1 MAKISRIRIVGAHY
15 DQMKNKHGDTYIEL
29 SKDQEAKHTLLT
41 LANGCGKGVMIQ
53 LISQLLLPET
63 NWGKNNGNRVLD
75 MFYDDKK
82 EFHSYPI
89 HVVLEWAL
97 DVKPK
102 KWLVTGLCLTA
113 EGNYSEEDDE
123 AAKLQYFSYVAERD
137 STEEKYVKNLP
148 LYTNKKVTSY
158 EDLNEYLKS
167 QPSIVK
173 YSMTKMR
180 NRRSSYYERLGEYGI
195 YKNEWE
201 IMKEINIDEGGVSR
215 HFEKA
220 QDNKSLFD
228 ELIIPAIEENLK
240 SDYDTEEILKK
251 IFKSNLSIVKNLPIL
266 VKRAGDFRN
275 LIYKLEPLIEGI
287 DLVIRR
293 GNLLQSNHNKGMDLY
308 KTLNALLEQ
317 RQASEKK
324 WEVTLENDQRSFK
337 ENTYK
342 KESLEYTRAL
352 KKVESQGLAIKA
364 YEADYKELLV
374 EKASVEKALEAL
386 KLNKLLIPLKNEEET
401 IKHLNHRI
409 SALMATDSFQS
420 INDKIKKIEGV
431 LEKDLAGVMK
441 HIQEKISDHYAYL
454 NFLSHE
460 QSKKIEEKNR
470 LKEKLKIHQ
479 EKMSQL
485 LYENKVFEKKKAAVQ
500 EYYSL
505 LELSIPEQISE
516 ELSYEE
522 KTALE
527 QQTQLQDALDALE
540 GKEMTLKK
548 RIDALKFEIF
558 QVEKAEE
565 GIHKA
570 YEAQYA
576 KEKALRSD
584 LLGVL
589 PEEKVNVTI
598 DEAYVKNILEK
609 LNDHLKEKT
618 DKLESIQEKIW
629 LVNQDRL
636 INTKDFWIPNREI
649 LNLKKAIESQNI
661 LVMTGT
667 EYLNRIND
675 SKMIDGLIEKY
686 PLLPYGL
693 VLEKLDQYLRLDK
706 NLEESLL
713 HYPVPIFVR
722 EMMHDSS
729 QEVFHLIKNSGISF
743 VKDKDQFKQWLNTL
757 DEQFKVHEETKKI
770 LTNKIKLIRKTIQG
784 FEALLGEEFSN
795 NLYQKRE
802 RLLEKIESLNL
813 KAEKTSE
820 NLKKTVEDQ
829 LTSREKLKGIQLSL
843 ENIYKKQKI
852 IGDYIDGLKAFET
865 NKKKIEGLKNQMA
878 SVEEGINKCE
888 ERILSLRS
896 LEMEAN
902 HQLNNY
908 RMVID
913 KKIEGLKEFI
923 KGEQLTIDV
932 SSNDFIL
939 KEKPKYTL
947 EQLDYWSLLEERK
960 DLQESIHSQN
970 VRLAELKRD
979 LVNSQKQMTVLKKEL
994 NRSYDHWQSAKMLD
1008 LTFEDLPMMI
1018 SQKENLLKGKH
1029 EAIEALNKNKNIL
1042 QGKYESG
1049 QENAREKSSR
1059 IEGKYGKLPQVFD
1072 EDLSRIEGDLIHEKT
1087 ELKHHIHFIQEKL
1100 KSLKD
1105 MQHLLNDLKE
1115 EVSITIKIEP
1125 SKGKVIKSYLSKK
1138 DLEDLK
1144 KEIKTWQDTY
1154 KLNERKFLMRK
1165 NDLIQTK
1172 EAFAEDIKSS
1182 INEEILKEKILNTL
1196 QLFNEKSFEENKT
1209 LFTTMLNASKKELES
1224 IANDKREA
1232 ESIKREWAERAA
1244 GYVVKISEALKL
1256 MIRSM
1261 YFVNESD
1268 FNFPLVK
1275 LKNEEILVKEKTPAL
1290 IYTLEE
1296 YFVEAIEKLQQSDV
1310 ALNEISH
1317 REIDQVIS
1325 TQKIFNKA
1333 MNGVY
1338 PILLVYKMTEKN
1350 EFRYAKPAMSYYET
1364 WEGITIGEGV
1374 STEGSGGQ
1382 RLSISTFLMM
1392 MLMNYKKNQ
1401 QLVKR
1406 EITTVLI
1413 MDNPFSNA
1421 SSPHVLDP
1429 IFEIANQ
1436 LGFQIIAFAPPEI
1449 IKEEISERFP
1459 ILWSMQLK
1467 MLKEN
1472 GMSLLTSELIHG
1484 GRKVNENHF
1493 LK

>member
-1 MAKISRIRIVGAHY
+1 MAKISRMRIVGAHY
-15 DQMKNKHGDTYIEL
+15 DQMKNKHGDTYMEL
-29 SKDQEAKHTLLT
+29 SKDQDAKHTLLT

-82 EFHSYPI
+82 EFHSYPM
-89 HVVLEWAL
+89 HVVLEWEL
-97 DVKPK
+97 DVEPK
-102 KWLVTGLCLTA
+102 KWLITGLCITA

-123 AAKLQYFSYVAERD
+123 VAKLQYFSYMAERD

-148 LYTNKKVTSY
+148 LYMNKKVTAY
-158 EDLNEYLKS
+158 EDLNEYIKN

-180 NRRSSYYERLGEYGI
+180 NRRSSYYERLAAYGI

-201 IMKEINIDEGGVSR
+201 IMKEINIDEGGVSK

-275 LIYKLEPLIEGI
+275 LIYKLEPLIKGI

-293 GNLLQSNHNKGMDLY
+293 EKLLTNNHHKGMDLY
-308 KTLNALLEQ
+308 KTLNALLDQ
-317 RQASEKK
+317 REASEKK
-324 WEVTLENDQRSFK
+324 WEVTLENDQVSFK
-337 ENTYK
+337 KNAYK
-342 KESLEYTRAL
+342 SESLEYTRAL
-352 KKVESQGLAIKA
+352 KKVEDQGLAIKA
-364 YEADYKELLV
+364 YAEDHKELLL
-374 EKASVEKALEAL
+374 EKNSIERHLNEL
-386 KLNKLLIPLKNEEET
+386 KLNKLLIPLRREEQEV
-401 IKHLNHRI
+401 KHLNHRM
-409 SALMATDSFQS
+409 SALMAKDSFQS
-420 INDKIKKIEGV
+420 INKKIKKIEGV
-431 LEKDLAGVMK
+431 LKEDLEGVMK
-441 HIQEKISDHYAYL
+441 HIKEKISDHYAYL

-460 QSKKIEEKNR
+460 QSKKIDEKNR

-485 LYENKVFEKKKAAVQ
+485 IYENKVFEKKKETVQ
-500 EYYSL
+500 KYYSL
-505 LELSIPEQISE
+505 LEISIPEQISE

-522 KTALE
+522 KEALE
-527 QQTQLQDALDALE
+527 QQTQVEDA
-540 GKEMTLKK
+540 MTLLEAKEISLK
-548 RIDALKFEIF
+548 NQIDALKFEIF
-558 QVEKAEE
+558 ETEKAEE
-565 GIHKA
+565 SINKR
-570 YEAQYA
+570 YEAQYS
-576 KEKALRSD
+576 KEKVLKGD
-584 LLGVL
+584 LLSVL

-598 DEAYVKNILEK
+598 DKNFVNNMLKK
-609 LNDHLKEKT
+609 LNNLLLAKSN
-618 DKLESIQEKIW
+618 KLESIQEKIW

-649 LNLKKAIESQNI
+649 INLKKSIQSQNI

-667 EYLNRIND
+667 EYLNRIDD
-675 SKMIDGLIEKY
+675 SKMIDGLVEKH

-693 VLEKLDQYLRLDK
+693 VIEKLDQYLRLDK
-706 NLEESLL
+706 NLEEDLL
-713 HYPVPIFVR
+713 RYPVPIFVR

-729 QEVFHLIKNSGISF
+729 NETFHLLKNSGISF
-743 VKDKDQFKQWLNTL
+743 VKDKNKFKQWINTL
-757 DEQFKVHEETKKI
+757 DQQFEIHEETKKV
-770 LTNKIKLIRKTIQG
+770 LSNKIKLIRKAIQG
-784 FEALLGEEFSN
+784 FESLIGEEFSSS
-795 NLYQKRE
+795 LYHQRE
-802 RLLEKIESLNL
+802 ACLEKIERLNL
-813 KAEKTSE
+813 KEEKSSE
-820 NLKKTVEDQ
+820 TLRKTVEDQ
-829 LTSREKLKGIQLSL
+829 VTSKEKLKEIQRNL
-843 ENIYKKQKI
+843 ENIYKKQEI
-852 IGDYIDGLKAFET
+852 INDYIDGLKVFEK
-865 NKKKIEGLKNQMA
+865 NKNRVEGLKNQIN
-878 SVEEGINKCE
+878 SVEEQITQCE
-888 ERILSLRS
+888 EKVLSLKS
-896 LEMEAN
+896 LVMEAN
-902 HQLNNY
+902 HQLENY
-908 RMVID
+908 RIIVD
-913 KKIEGLKEFI
+913 RKIEGLKEFVEN
-923 KGEQLTIDV
+923 EQLVIDV
-932 SSNDFIL
+932 PSNDFVL
-939 KEKPKYTL
+939 KVKPKYTL
-947 EQLDYWSLLEERK
+947 DHGKYWSLLDERK

-979 LVNSQKQMTVLKKEL
+979 LVNSQKQIAALKKEL
-994 NRSYDHWQSAKMLD
+994 NRGYDYWQSAKTLD
-1008 LTFEDLPMMI
+1008 LTMEDIPIGI
-1018 SQKENLLKGKH
+1018 SQNENKLKDQQEK
-1029 EAIEALNKNKNIL
+1029 IEVLNKNRNIL

-1059 IEGKYGKLPQVFD
+1059 IERKYGELPFVF
-1072 EDLSRIEGDLIHEKT
+1072 EENLSTIEQSLIHERT
-1087 ELKHHIHFIQEKL
+1087 ELKHHIGFIEEKL
-1100 KSLKD
+1100 KTLKK
-1105 MQHLLNDLKE
+1105 MQHNLNDLKE

-1125 SKGKVIKSYLSKK
+1125 SKGKVIRSYLEHK
-1138 DLEDLK
+1138 DLDAVKGDLK
-1144 KEIKTWQDTY
+1144 AWQESY
-1154 KLNERKFLMRK
+1154 KMNERKYIVTK
-1165 NDLIQTK
+1165 NDLIHIK
-1172 EAFAEDIKSS
+1172 DEFIEDVKSG

-1209 LFTTMLNASKKELES
+1209 LFTTMLNASKKELET

-1232 ESIKREWAERAA
+1232 ESIKREWAERGA

-1275 LKNEEILVKEKTPAL
+1275 LKNEEILLKEKTPAL

-1296 YFVEAIEKLQQSDV
+1296 YFIEAIEKLQQSDTP
-1310 ALNEISH
+1310 LNEISN

-1338 PILLVYKMTEKN
+1338 PVLLVYKMTEKN

-1472 GMSLLTSELIHG
+1472 GMNLLTSELIHG
-1484 GRKVNENHF
+1484 GRKVNEKHF

>member
-29 SKDQEAKHTLLT
+29 SKDQEAKHTLMT

-53 LISQLLLPET
+53 LMSQLLLPET
-63 NWGKNNGNRVLD
+63 NWGKNNGNRILD

-82 EFHSYPI
+82 EFHSYPV

-97 DVKPK
+97 DVKPQ

-123 AAKLQYFSYVAERD
+123 VAKLQYFSYMAERD

-158 EDLNEYLKS
+158 EDLNEYIKK
-167 QPSIVK
+167 QPSLVK

-180 NRRSSYYERLGEYGI
+180 NRRSSYYERLAEYGI

-201 IMKEINIDEGGVSR
+201 IMKEINIDEGGVSK

-275 LIYKLEPLIEGI
+275 LIFKLEPLIEGI

-293 GNLLQSNHNKGMDLY
+293 NNLLTNNYNKGMDLY

-317 RQASEKK
+317 REASEKK
-324 WEVTLENDQRSFK
+324 WEVTLENDQAAFK
-337 ENTYK
+337 ENAYK
-342 KESLEYTRAL
+342 RESLEYTQAI
-352 KKVESQGLAIKA
+352 KKVAAQGLAIEA
-364 YEADYKELLV
+364 YAADYKGLLT
-374 EKASVEKALEAL
+374 EKQSIEKALEVL
-386 KLNKLLIPLKNEEET
+386 KLNKLLIPLKSEEAT
-401 IKHLNHRI
+401 VKHLNRRI
-409 SALMATDSFQS
+409 SALMEKDRYQS
-420 INDKIKKIEGV
+420 INEKIKKIEDILKAE
-431 LEKDLAGVMK
+431 LEGVMT
-441 HIQEKISDHYAYL
+441 HIKEKISDHYAYL
-454 NFLSHE
+454 NFLTHE
-460 QSKKIEEKNR
+460 GSKKTDEKNR
-470 LKEKLKIHQ
+470 LKEKLKSHQ
-479 EKMSQL
+479 EKRSQL
-485 LYENKVFEKKKAAVQ
+485 AYENKVFEQKKATVE

-505 LELSIPEQISE
+505 LELSIPEQIFE

-522 KTALE
+522 KEALE
-527 QQTQLQDALDALE
+527 QQTKVEDALVSLE
-540 GKEMTLKK
+540 TKEITLKK
-548 RIDALKFEIF
+548 KIDTLKFEIF
-558 QVEKAEE
+558 EREKAEE
-565 GIHKA
+565 AIHKR
-570 YEAQYA
+570 YEIQYA
-576 KEKALRSD
+576 KEKALKKD
-584 LLGVL
+584 LLSVM
-589 PEEKVNVTI
+589 PEAKVNVTI
-598 DEAYVKNILEK
+598 DDGFVHKSLKK
-609 LNDHLKEKT
+609 LNDLLLAKS

-649 LNLKKAIESQNI
+649 LNLKKSIQSQNI

-675 SKMIDGLIEKY
+675 SKMIEGLTEKY

-693 VLEKLDQYLRLDK
+693 VIEKLDQYLRLDK

-729 QEVFHLIKNSGISF
+729 NETFHLIKNLGLGF
-743 VKDKDQFKQWLNTL
+743 VKDKNKFKQWMDTL
-757 DEQFKVHEETKKI
+757 DEQFKIHEETKKV
-770 LTNKIKLIRKTIQG
+770 LNNKISLIRKAIQG
-784 FEALLGEEFSN
+784 FEGLLAEEFSN
-795 NLYQKRE
+795 TLYQQRE
-802 RLLEKIESLNL
+802 ALLEKIESLSL
-813 KAEKTSE
+813 EEEKSNEMLHKTLEDQGTSRE
-820 NLKKTVEDQ
+820 NLKEI
-829 LTSREKLKGIQLSL
+829 EKNL
-843 ENIYKKQKI
+843 ESIDKKQKI
-852 IGDYIDGLKAFET
+852 VKDYIDGLKVYEE
-865 NKKKIEGLKNQMA
+865 NKKKIEGLKDQIE
-878 SVEEGINKCE
+878 SVEGAINQCE
-888 ERILSLRS
+888 EDVLSLKT
-896 LEMEAN
+896 LGIQAK
-902 HQLNNY
+902 HQLDHY
-908 RMVID
+908 QETVD
-913 KKIEGLKEFI
+913 KKIEGLKEFVDRDA
-923 KGEQLTIDV
+923 LMIDV
-932 SSNDFIL
+932 PANDFIL

-947 EQLDYWSLLEERK
+947 DQEKYWSLLEERK

-970 VRLAELKRD
+970 IRLAELKRD
-979 LVNSQKQMTVLKKEL
+979 LVNSQKQITALKKEL
-994 NRSYDHWQSAKMLD
+994 NRNYDHWAAAEVLD
-1008 LTFEDLPMMI
+1008 LAFEDLPSII
-1018 SQKENLLKGKH
+1018 SQKENNLKDQQ
-1029 EAIEALNKNKNIL
+1029 EAIESLNQKKNIL

-1059 IEGKYGKLPQVFD
+1059 IEGKYGKVPLVFE
-1072 EDLSRIEGDLIHEKT
+1072 EDLSRLEQSLIHEKT
-1087 ELKHHIHFIQEKL
+1087 ELRHNIIFIQEKL
-1100 KSLKD
+1100 KALKK
-1105 MQHLLNDLKE
+1105 MQHQLNDLKE

-1125 SKGKVIKSYLSKK
+1125 SKGRVMESYLTHK
-1138 DLEDLK
+1138 DLEAVK
-1144 KEIKTWQDTY
+1144 KDIKTWQETY
-1154 KLNERKFLMRK
+1154 KINQRKFFVTK
-1165 NDLIQTK
+1165 NDLTNLK
-1172 EAFAEDIKSS
+1172 EAFVEDIKSS

-1296 YFVEAIEKLQQSDV
+1296 YFVEAIEKLQASDTP
-1310 ALNEISH
+1310 LNEIGH

-1338 PILLVYKMTEKN
+1338 PVLLVYKMTEKN

-1406 EITTVLI
+1406 EITTVLM

-1472 GMSLLTSELIHG
+1472 GMNLLTSELMHG
-1484 GRKVNENHF
+1484 GRKVNEKHF